1 MNRYMEEIASNA
13 REIEL
18 MTMFLGSVMN
28 DETVDPAVRKRA
40 HEILDVIRHDA
51 IRSWKAATGN
61 RNVQAEMAGEVL
73 FASRGEL
80 LN

>member
-1 MNRYMEEIASNA
+1 MNRYMEEIASYA

-18 MTMFLGSVMN
+18 MTMLIGSVMD
-28 DETVDPAVRKRA
+28 DEIVDPAVRTRA

-51 IRSWKAATGN
+51 IRSWKSATGN
-61 RNVQAEMAGEVL
+61 RNVQAEMGGEVL